1 MEEDKHIFTEDDI
14 TNCWIYHLSY
24 FADILNG
31 NYSVEEARED
41 LLSLINS
48 KFDNKGDLKWKKI

>member
-48 KFDNKGDLKWKKI
+48 KFDNKGDLK